1 MGKWQTGSAFLA
13 AVGIATSTALPWAIQ
28 TPAAARTTFYDIQ
41 GHWAQ
46 LCVEELAE
54 QGVFIG
60 FGDGSF
66 RPNAS
71 VTWGDFATIVSKAFR
86 NAPTTSTEPPSAG
99 ATSQSP
105 DTRAFNIARQ
115 TGFLAGFPG
124 GVFQPAALITRAQA
138 LVSLANGL
146 NFTPTNFAA
155 RDLNLVY
162 EDAASIPL
170 EAANG
175 IAGAT
180 ERDLAVNYPNL
191 RLLNPNREATRAE
204 VAAFICQ
211 ALASSGKASPV
222 PPQYVVTTPNSA
234 GVQSEV
240 QTSANGWVR
249 AQLFYE
255 KQNFVYTNPR
265 LQVKRAGEI
274 QLDTPLPVGA
284 GTSANLGFRLQD
296 LDGDREPE
304 ILIDFFT
311 RDRSCCSYSLIY
323 RYLPALRQYSYMQQP
338 WGYAGYKLKDFD
350 LDGIPEFETSDR
362 RFGLQFASSAPEVP
376 SPLQILQYR
385 QGQLFDV
392 TRQYP
397 TLVAESAS
405 RLWADYQIKR
415 SQNQDVKAVLAAYL
429 AEKHLLGEGREGWS
443 QVLDSYDGSD
453 RTQYLDSLR
462 NFLRTTG
469 YYR

>member
-1 MGKWQTGSAFLA
+1 MDKWQIGSAFLA
-13 AVGIATSTALPWAIQ
+13 AVGMAASTALPWAIQ
-28 TPAAARTTFYDIQ
+28 TPAAARTAFYDVQ

-46 LCVEELAE
+46 LCVEELADR
-54 QGVFIG
+54 GVFLG

-71 VTWGDFATIVSKAFR
+71 VTWGEFATIVSKAFR
-86 NAPTTSTEPPSAG
+86 KAPAASSETPPADASA
-99 ATSQSP
+99 QSP
-105 DTRAFNIARQ
+105 EVRAFNTARE

-124 GVFQPAALITRAQA
+124 GVFQPAAPVTRAQA

-146 NFTPTNFAA
+146 NFTPKNFAA
-155 RDLNLVY
+155 SDLNLVY
-162 EDAASIPL
+162 DDAASIPP
-170 EAANG
+170 ETANG

-180 ERDLAVNYPNL
+180 EKGLAVNYPNL

-204 VAAFICQ
+204 VASFICQ

-222 PPQYVVTTPNSA
+222 PPQYAVTTPNTA
-234 GVQSEV
+234 GVQSEI
-240 QTSANGWVR
+240 QTSPSGLVR

-255 KQNFVYTNPR
+255 RENFVYTNPR
-265 LQVKRAGEI
+265 LQVKRGDEI
-274 QLDTPLPVGA
+274 LLDTPLPVGA
-284 GTSANLGFRLQD
+284 GISANLGFRLQD

-304 ILIDFFT
+304 ILVDFFP
-311 RDRSCCSYSLIY
+311 RARGCCSYSLIY
-323 RYLPALRQYSYMQQP
+323 RYVPSSRQYSYMQQP

-350 LDGIPEFETSDR
+350 LDGIPEFESSDR
-362 RFGLQFASSAPEVP
+362 RFGVQFAASAPEVP

-385 QGQLFDV
+385 QGQMFDV

-397 TLVAESAS
+397 SLVAASAS
-405 RLWADYQIKR
+405 QLWQDYENRR
-415 SQNQDVKAVLAAYL
+415 SQNQDVRAVLAAYL

-453 RTQYLDSLR
+453 RTQYLDYLR

>member
-1 MGKWQTGSAFLA
+1 MDKWQTGSAFLA
-13 AVGIATSTALPWAIQ
+13 AVGMATSTALPWAIQ
-28 TPAAARTTFYDIQ
+28 TPAVARTAFYDVQ

-54 QGVFIG
+54 RGVFQG

-86 NAPTTSTEPPSAG
+86 KAPAASSETPSAG
-99 ATSQSP
+99 ETSQSP
-105 DTRAFNIARQ
+105 EMRAFNTARE

-124 GVFQPAALITRAQA
+124 GVFEPSALVTRAQA

-146 NFTPTNFAA
+146 NFTPKNFAA
-155 RDLNLVY
+155 SDLNLVY
-162 EDAASIPL
+162 EDAASIPP
-170 EAANG
+170 EAVNG

-180 ERDLAVNYPNL
+180 EKGLAVNYPNL
-191 RLLNPNREATRAE
+191 RAINPNREVTRAE

-222 PPQYVVTTPNSA
+222 PPQYVVTTPNST

-240 QTSANGWVR
+240 QTSAGGFVR

-255 KQNFVYTNPR
+255 KENFVYTNPR

-274 QLDTPLPVGA
+274 LLDAPLPVGT
-284 GTSANLGFRLQD
+284 GISANLGFRLQD

-304 ILIDFFT
+304 ILVDFFT
-311 RDRSCCSYSLIY
+311 RERGCCSYSLIY
-323 RYLPALRQYSYMQQP
+323 RYLPASRQYSYIQLP

-362 RFGLQFASSAPEVP
+362 RFGVQFASSDPQVP

-385 QGQLFDV
+385 QGQMFDV

-397 TLVAESAS
+397 SLVAQSAS
-405 RLWADYQIKR
+405 RLWADYQTKR
-415 SQNQDVKAVLAAYL
+415 SQNQDVKAVIAAYL

-453 RTQYLDSLR
+453 RAQYLDSLR